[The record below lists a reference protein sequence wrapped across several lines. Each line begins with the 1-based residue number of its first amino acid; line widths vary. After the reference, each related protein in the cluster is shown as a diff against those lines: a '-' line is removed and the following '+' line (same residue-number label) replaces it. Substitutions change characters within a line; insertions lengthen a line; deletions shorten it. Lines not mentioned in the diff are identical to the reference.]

1 MKQLTFCALLVS
13 SFAYSQTRIYV
24 APSGKDTQAGTLT
37 APVATLEKALDKVRT
52 APHAEVQIYLRQGV
66 YYLAKTI
73 HIDPQRIG
81 SKRVLIRAYEGERVE
96 LNGGREI
103 TGRWQKNGDHIWTT
117 TVTGDSFGQL
127 FINGQK
133 QNLARYPNYDST
145 ARIFHGTS
153 SDALNEERVQ
163 RWKNPEGGY
172 IHALH
177 SHEWGSFHYRIKGK
191 VDGKLISEGGWQNNR
206 PSEMHPKYRFV
217 ENIIEELD
225 YPGEWF
231 YDKTTHTLSVIPEQG
246 TDLTAA
252 HIEVSGLQSLIDLRG
267 TPEVPLRGVKI
278 QGIRLVNAERTF
290 MEPYEP
296 LLRSDWMLYRGAAVY
311 LENTENCQL
320 ADCELSGLGGNAIL
334 VSRHNRNTSVKGC
347 HIHHIGATA
356 IGFVG
361 DTSAVRSPAFR
372 YEWFVPYEQM
382 DLQPGPKNDHYPA
395 QCIAE
400 DNLIHHIGETE
411 KQATAIEI
419 SMASDITIR
428 HNTIYQTPRAGINIG
443 DGTWGG
449 HLLEFNDVF
458 ETVLETG
465 DHGAFNSWGRDRFWH
480 PNRKTMDSLV
490 ASHPELIKL
499 DAQKTIV
506 IRNNRFRCDHGWDID
521 LDDGSSNY
529 LIYNNVLLN
538 GGLKFREGFY
548 RTAENNVILN
558 NSFHPHVWFKNNEDV
573 FRKNIVTRPY
583 APIRINYWGKELDN
597 NLFPDQE
604 ALLKAQQNGTDEH
617 SRFGDPNFLNP
628 KQGDF
633 RVAKNSPALALG
645 FQNFPMNGFGVQTA
659 RLRSLARSP
668 KLPLLL
674 QPAVEKEQAETMW
687 LGMKVRNIR
696 GAGDRSAYGLP
707 DELGILVI
715 EVPKGGQ
722 PVTSGLQKGD
732 VIRTVNGTTVATVG
746 QLVAIQSQLHYL
758 TTLPIGVIRNQQLIN
773 ITLDKP

>member
-1 MKQLTFCALLVS
+1 MKQLAFCALLVS
-13 SFAYSQTRIYV
+13 SFAYSQTRLYV
-24 APSGKDTQAGTLT
+24 APSGNDTQAGTLT

-66 YYLAKTI
+66 YYLTKTI
-73 HIDPQRIG
+73 HIDPERIG
-81 SKRVLIRAYEGERVE
+81 SKRVLIRAYGDERVE
-96 LNGGREI
+96 LNGGRKI
-103 TGRWQKNGDHIWTT
+103 TGRWQKNGEHIWTT

-127 FINGQK
+127 VINGQK

-145 ARIFHGTS
+145 ARIFHGTA
-153 SDALNEERVQ
+153 SDALGEERIQ

-191 VDGKLISEGGWQNNR
+191 VDGKLITEGGWQNNR

-231 YDKTTHTLSVIPEQG
+231 YDRVTHTLSVIPQQG
-246 TDLTAA
+246 TDLTTAR
-252 HIEVSGLQSLIDLRG
+252 IEVTGLRSLIELKG
-267 TPEVPLRGVKI
+267 TPEAPLRGVQI
-278 QGIRLVNAERTF
+278 QGLRLVNTERTF

-311 LENTENCQL
+311 LENTENCQI
-320 ADCELSGLGGNAIL
+320 ANCELSDLGGNAIL

-372 YEWFVPYEQM
+372 YEWFVPYEKM
-382 DLQPGPKNDHYPA
+382 DLQPGPKNDRYPA
-395 QCIAE
+395 QCNAE
-400 DNLIHHIGETE
+400 DNLIHHIGEIE

-419 SMASDITIR
+419 SMASDITVR

-458 ETVLETG
+458 DTVLETG

-490 ASHPELIKL
+490 AAHPELIKL

-558 NSFHPHVWFKNNEDV
+558 NSFHPHVWFKDNEDV

-604 ALLKAQQNGTDEH
+604 ALLKAQHNGTDAH
-617 SRFGDPNFLNP
+617 SRFGDPHFLNP
-628 KQGDF
+628 KQGDY
-633 RVAKNSPALALG
+633 RVAKSSPALALG
-645 FQNFPMNGFGVQTA
+645 FQNFPMNGFGVQKP

-668 KLPLLL
+668 KLPLLI
-674 QPAVEKEQAETMW
+674 QSTVEKEQLEKTW
-687 LGMKVRNIR
+687 LGIKVRNIR

-715 EVPKGGQ
+715 EIPKGAAA
-722 PVTSGLQKGD
+722 SGLQKGD
-732 VIRTVNGTTVATVG
+732 VIRTVNGTTVATVS
-746 QLVAIQSQLHYL
+746 QLVATQKQLHYL
-758 TTLPIGVIRNQQLIN
+758 PTLPIGVIRNQQLIN